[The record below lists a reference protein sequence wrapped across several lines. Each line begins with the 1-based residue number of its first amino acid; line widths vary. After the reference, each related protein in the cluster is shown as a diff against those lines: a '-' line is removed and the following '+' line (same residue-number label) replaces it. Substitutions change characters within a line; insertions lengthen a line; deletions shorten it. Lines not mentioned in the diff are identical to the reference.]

1 MNFEKNVD
9 TVIIGGG
16 NVGAAI
22 AHHLADLGKTDV
34 CVLERG
40 TISNLQGSTGHAPGL
55 VVRNNYSTVMSE
67 WADYSTKLYTSLP
80 DGGSH
85 MELVGS
91 IEASRHEK
99 NTPVFEAKLAAAKS
113 RGFKAK
119 LLASNEVGEMLPYV
133 DAGKLALSLLV
144 EGDGVVDAKSTV
156 QSLLK
161 NAESKG
167 IAVHENTEVLSI
179 TTHNSR
185 VTAVETTGGRIACNT
200 VVLAVGIWGAVFLEK
215 MGVKLPLVPV
225 QHPYLYTKA
234 APVLGEPTSA
244 AVRPMFRDM
253 DNLFYLRE
261 HGNQFG
267 YGWYNHAPL
276 GAEMQDNRAAELP
289 YVEQVFDSKLPFD
302 LLPVLRTLPVI
313 DQLNGV
319 FSMTPDGGPLLGE
332 IDEVVGLF
340 LAEAVWVTHAGGVGR
355 SAAQML
361 TGNTLTQDVSKF
373 DANRFSSYDAQR
385 IYADALSLYN
395 NIYHWPLTV

>member
-1 MNFEKNVD
+1 MNIEKNVD
-9 TVIIGGG
+9 TVIIGAGI
-16 NVGAAI
+16 VGAAI
-22 AHHLADLGKTDV
+22 AHHLAELGQTDV

-67 WADYSTKLYTSLP
+67 WADYSSKLYTSLP
-80 DGGSH
+80 DGSSH

-99 NTPVFEAKLAAAKS
+99 NAPIFEAKLAAAKS
-113 RGFKAK
+113 RGFKAR
-119 LLASNEVGEMLPYV
+119 LLASNEVGEKLPYV
-133 DAGKLALSLLV
+133 DAEKLAVSLLV

-156 QSLLK
+156 QALLK
-161 NAESKG
+161 NAVDKG
-167 IAVHENTEVLSI
+167 ITVHENTEVLSI
-179 TTHNSR
+179 TTHNAR
-185 VTAVETTGGRIACNT
+185 VTAVETTRGRIECNT
-200 VVLAVGIWGAVFLEK
+200 VVLAVGIWGAAFLK
-215 MGVKLPLVPV
+215 NMGINLPLVPV
-225 QHPYLYTKA
+225 QHPYLYTES
-234 APVLGEPTSA
+234 APILGDPTSA
-244 AVRPMFRDM
+244 AARPMFRDM

-289 YVEQVFDSKLPFD
+289 YIERAFDSKLPYD
-302 LLPVLRTLPVI
+302 ILPVLKTSPIR
-313 DQLNGV
+313 DQLNGI

-332 IDEVVGLF
+332 IDEVAGLF

-361 TGNTLTQDVSKF
+361 TGNTLTQAVSKF
-373 DANRFSSYDAQR
+373 DANRFSSYDIHQ
-385 IYADALSLYN
+385 ISEDALSLYN
-395 NIYHWPLTV
+395 NIYHWPLAV